1 MTRFRIHPFEDMGVP
16 AILANA
22 DEDGLRVFQ
31 SAVRSAH
38 ECGEAVFESDGITHR
53 VVRQRGSAD
62 IELGPHTVVWRFDDA
77 KLIEMLDLIIPMLDD
92 SSPGHQ
98 YVDDLKSPVETLI
111 MSHGEY
117 NDARL
122 DDFPE
127 LSPVPPSGTM

>member
-22 DEDGLRVFQ
+22 DEDGMRVFQ

-38 ECGEAVFESDGITHR
+38 ECGEAVFELDGITHH
-53 VVRQRGSAD
+53 VVRQGGSAG
-62 IELGPHTVVWRFDDA
+62 IELGPQTVVWRFDDV

-117 NDARL
+117 DDARL

-127 LSPVPPSGTM
+127 LSAVPPSGAM

>member
-1 MTRFRIHPFEDMGVP
+1 MTRFLIHPFDDMGVP

-22 DEDGLRVFQ
+22 DEDGMRVFQ

-38 ECGEAVFESDGITHR
+38 ESGQAVFELGGIAHR

-62 IELGPHTVVWRFDDA
+62 IELGPHTVVWRFDDV
-77 KLIEMLDLIIPMLDD
+77 KLVEMSGLIIPMLDD
-92 SSPGHQ
+92 GSPGHQ

-117 NDARL
+117 DDAHL

>member
-1 MTRFRIHPFEDMGVP
+1 
-16 AILANA
+16 
-22 DEDGLRVFQ
+22 
-31 SAVRSAH
+31 
-38 ECGEAVFESDGITHR
+38 
-53 VVRQRGSAD
+53 
-62 IELGPHTVVWRFDDA
+62 
-77 KLIEMLDLIIPMLDD
+77 MLDLIIPMLDD
-92 SSPGHQ
+92 GSPGHQ